1 MAVNDA
7 IQGLT
12 DAVRLLVVQVVELRR
27 EVRELRE
34 LRDKQGAQIG
44 WGDWAKTHP
53 WPAAL
58 VVLSFLLA
66 LSGQLQLLP
75 SFFGAVVHAIPLSG
89 Q

>member
-1 MAVNDA
+1 MAVNES

-12 DAVRLLVVQVVELRR
+12 DAVRLLILQVVELRR
-27 EVRELRE
+27 EVRELR
-34 LRDKQGAQIG
+34 DKQAAQIG
-44 WGDWAKTHP
+44 WMEWTKTHP

-58 VVLSFLLA
+58 IVLSFLLA

-75 SFFGAVVHAIPLSG
+75 SFLGASIHALPLSG

>member
-12 DAVRLLVVQVVELRR
+12 DAVRLLIVQVVELRR
-27 EVRELRE
+27 EVRE